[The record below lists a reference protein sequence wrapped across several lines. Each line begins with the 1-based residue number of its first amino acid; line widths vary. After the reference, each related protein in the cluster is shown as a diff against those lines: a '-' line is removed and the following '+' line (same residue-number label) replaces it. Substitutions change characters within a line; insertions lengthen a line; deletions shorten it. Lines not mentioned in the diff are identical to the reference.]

1 MPSEPVSE
9 SGVLRRDQLIALIAA
24 AVVLVA
30 VALVIGSLVNG
41 PSAVRR
47 APESS
52 VSELTTT
59 AATATTTT
67 TMPAATAVGTLP
79 ATTARATVIPTI
91 SPVQRQLVTTTTADF
106 HLANSGGVTDD
117 SFMGA
122 FEIFFRRY
130 GLDERREI
138 CDAMAARGWTLD
150 ADMKRYGEGP
160 NLDVARLTYSY
171 RYACAYW
178 LHLPQLRPVSG

>member
-1 MPSEPVSE
+1 MPSISSRLSCVSDAIGVRHERADGATSRPRSPKDRQAAPELIVMPSEPVSE
-9 SGVLRRDQLIALIAA
+9 SCVLRRDQLVALIAA

-130 GLDERREI
+130 GLDER
-138 CDAMAARGWTLD
+138 
-150 ADMKRYGEGP
+150 
-160 NLDVARLTYSY
+160 
-171 RYACAYW
+171 
-178 LHLPQLRPVSG
+178 

>member
-52 VSELTTT
+52 VSELTTIP
-59 AATATTTT
+59 ATATTTT
-67 TMPAATAVGTLP
+67 TMPA
-79 ATTARATVIPTI
+79 
-91 SPVQRQLVTTTTADF
+91 TTT
-106 HLANSGGVTDD
+106 
-117 SFMGA
+117 
-122 FEIFFRRY
+122 
-130 GLDERREI
+130 
-138 CDAMAARGWTLD
+138 
-150 ADMKRYGEGP
+150 
-160 NLDVARLTYSY
+160 LDVAGDHRAGDQQSDD
-171 RYACAYW
+171 
-178 LHLPQLRPVSG
+178 LPGAAPVGDDDDG